1 MLLYRLPEGFL
12 IKLCQ
17 PFLVHST
24 AEGGLGLTTELVGLV
39 YGTFGV
45 IALLAG
51 GIVGGVFASKVGL
64 KKPFG
69 LWQPA

>member
-51 GIVGGVFASKVGL
+51 GIVGGVLA
-64 KKPFG
+64 
-69 LWQPA
+69 